1 MKLTGC
7 NGCELASFDQQIP
20 FFEGHISREDTIT
33 QEREIQVVEL
43 RASHLDIARET
54 VKHVFHVFDW
64 LDVTDGTSF
73 TGSKSS
79 SSGNSDWR
87 RYGAGQ
93 LPRNKS
99 WNMDLTVALNIL
111 TDALVRCCNEDMRT
125 VEVFPALDALALNA
139 TAQWPFEQF
148 RKALEQ

>member
-7 NGCELASFDQQIP
+7 NGRELASFDQQIP

-43 RASHLDIARET
+43 RASHLDI
-54 VKHVFHVFDW
+54 
-64 LDVTDGTSF
+64 SF

-111 TDALVRCCNEDMRT
+111 TDALARCRNEDMRT
-125 VEVFPALDALALNA
+125 VEVFAALDALALNA